1 MHIHP
6 SKVLSTIAAATAMML
21 ALAGCGAQSNN
32 ASQNGG
38 SADGGTITAM
48 NAEPATALL
57 PGNTNATT
65 GGKVLDLIF
74 SQLVAFDAS
83 GKPVNEV
90 AKEIKSNDNATQ
102 FTITLKDGW
111 KFTDGTPVTSE
122 SFTKAWSYAANATNA
137 QINANFF
144 SNIKGYDKL
153 QAKGV
158 ASDAQLDGLKVVD
171 DKTFTVDLSTP
182 DSNFP
187 IKVGY
192 TGFAP
197 LPEAFFK
204 DPKGFAEKPIG
215 NGAYKFVKWEHN
227 KEIDVV
233 KNPDYK
239 GNFPAKNAGVN
250 FILYTS
256 PQSAYA
262 DVLSGNLDVMDSVPA
277 TVAGNLKNAKNVQ
290 VYNKAG
296 SSISLFVI
304 TQDYPHFGPGKEG
317 QLRRQAISMA
327 INREQICDKIMSGLC
342 TPATDFTAPA
352 INGHSESL
360 KGVEN
365 LSYNPDKAKEL
376 WAEANKISP
385 WDGTFEIAY
394 NTDGGMK
401 SMWDAVIN
409 SIKNTLGIDAA
420 TQIFATGAEL
430 SEVTDGRTLH
440 KPHRMGWSP
449 DYPSIENYL
458 TSLYATS
465 AADGNG
471 ANTGDY
477 KNPEFDALLAKG
489 NQESSTDAAIKDYQA
504 AEEILL
510 NDLPSVPLYYTNAN
524 GVANKN
530 LKNFEF
536 NWQNS
541 PIYRDMTK

>member
-1 MHIHP
+1 MHSNP
-6 SKVLSTIAAATAMML
+6 SKVLSAIAAATAMML
-21 ALAGCGAQSNN
+21 ALAGCGGQSNTKTD
-32 ASQNGG
+32 A

-48 NAEPATALL
+48 NSEPATTLI
-57 PGNTNATT
+57 PGNTNAVT

-74 SQLVAFDAS
+74 SELVAFDAN

-90 AKEIKSNDNATQ
+90 AKEIKSNDDATQ
-102 FTITLKDGW
+102 FTITIKDGW
-111 KFTDGTPVTSE
+111 KFTDGTPVTAE
-122 SFTKAWSYAANATNA
+122 SFTKAWSYTANATNA

-153 QAKGV
+153 QQKG
-158 ASDAQLDGLKVVD
+158 APSDEQLEGLKVVD
-171 DKTFTVDLSTP
+171 DHTFTVDLTSS

-197 LPEAFFK
+197 LPESFFK
-204 DPKGFAEKPIG
+204 DPKAFGENPVG
-215 NGAYKFVKWEHN
+215 NGAYKFVKWDHN

-239 GNFPAKNAGVN
+239 GNFPAKNAGVK
-250 FILYTS
+250 FMLYTS

-262 DVLSGNLDVMDSVPA
+262 DVLSGNLDVMDTVPA
-277 TVAGNLKNAKNVQ
+277 TVAGSLKSAKNVQ
-290 VYNKAG
+290 VYNEAG

-304 TQDYPHFGPGKEG
+304 TQDYKHFGPGEEG

-327 INREQICDKIMSGLC
+327 INREQICEKIMSGLC
-342 TPATDFTAPA
+342 TPATDFAAPA
-352 INGHSESL
+352 IDGHSDSL
-360 KGVEN
+360 AGKEN
-365 LSYNPDKAKEL
+365 LEYNPDKAKEL
-376 WAEANKISP
+376 WAKANEISP
-385 WDGTFEIAY
+385 WEGTFEIAY

-420 TQIFATGAEL
+420 TQIFATGSEL
-430 SEVTDGRTLH
+430 SDVTDGRTLH

-458 TSLYATS
+458 TSLYSTA

-489 NQESSTDAAIKDYQA
+489 NAESSTEAAIKDYQA

-510 NDLPSVPLYYTNAN
+510 KDLPSVPLYYTNAN

-530 LKNFEF
+530 LKNFKF

>member
-1 MHIHP
+1 MHSNP
-6 SKVLSTIAAATAMML
+6 SKVLSAIAAATAMML
-21 ALAGCGAQSNN
+21 ALAGCGGQSNTKTD
-32 ASQNGG
+32 A

-48 NAEPATALL
+48 NSEPATTLI
-57 PGNTNATT
+57 PGNTNAVT

-74 SQLVAFDAS
+74 SELVAFDAN

-90 AKEIKSNDNATQ
+90 AKEIKSNDDATQ
-102 FTITLKDGW
+102 FTITIKDGW
-111 KFTDGTPVTSE
+111 KFTDGTPVTAE
-122 SFTKAWSYAANATNA
+122 SFTKAWSYTANATNA

-153 QAKGV
+153 QQKG
-158 ASDAQLDGLKVVD
+158 APSDEQLEGLKVVD
-171 DKTFTVDLSTP
+171 DHTFTVDLTSS

-197 LPEAFFK
+197 LPESFFK
-204 DPKGFAEKPIG
+204 DPKAFGENPVG
-215 NGAYKFVKWEHN
+215 NGAYKFVKWDHN

-239 GNFPAKNAGVN
+239 GNFPAKNAGVK
-250 FILYTS
+250 FMLYTS

-277 TVAGNLKNAKNVQ
+277 TVAGSLKSAKNVQ
-290 VYNKAG
+290 VYNEAG

-304 TQDYPHFGPGKEG
+304 TQDYKHFGPGEEG

-327 INREQICDKIMSGLC
+327 INREQICEKIMSGLC
-342 TPATDFTAPA
+342 TPATDFAAPA
-352 INGHSESL
+352 IDGHSDSL
-360 KGVEN
+360 AGKEN
-365 LSYNPDKAKEL
+365 LEYNPDKAKEL
-376 WAEANKISP
+376 WAKANEISP
-385 WDGTFEIAY
+385 WEGTFEIAY

-420 TQIFATGAEL
+420 TQIFATGSEL
-430 SEVTDGRTLH
+430 SDVTDGRTLH

-458 TSLYATS
+458 TSLYSTA

-489 NQESSTDAAIKDYQA
+489 NAESSTEAAIKDYQA

-510 NDLPSVPLYYTNAN
+510 KDLPSVPLYYTNAN

-530 LKNFEF
+530 LKNFKF

>member
-1 MHIHP
+1 MHSNL
-6 SKVLSTIAAATAMML
+6 SKVLAAAAAAIAMTFSM
-21 ALAGCGAQSNN
+21 AACG
-32 ASQNGG
+32 SQTTKNDSA
-38 SADGGTITAM
+38 SADGGVITAM
-48 NAEPATALL
+48 NSEPATALL

-74 SQLVAFDAS
+74 SQLVAFDAN

-90 AKEIKSNDNATQ
+90 AKEIKSNDDATQ
-102 FTITLKDGW
+102 FTITIKDGW
-111 KFTDGTPVTSE
+111 KFTDGTPVTAE

-144 SNIKGYDKL
+144 SDIKGYDKL
-153 QAKGV
+153 QEKGV
-158 ASDAQLDGLKVVD
+158 ASDAQLEGLKVVD
-171 DKTFTVDLSTP
+171 EHTFTVDLNAP
-182 DSNFP
+182 NSNFP
-187 IKVGY
+187 IKLGY
-192 TGFAP
+192 IAFAP
-197 LPEAFFK
+197 LPESFYK
-204 DPKGFAEKPIG
+204 DPKAFGEKPVG
-215 NGAYKFVKWEHN
+215 NGAYKLTKWEHN

-233 KNPDYK
+233 KNPDYQ

-250 FILYTS
+250 FMLYTS

-262 DVLSGNLDVMDSVPA
+262 DVLSGNLDVMDAVPA
-277 TVAGNLKNAKNVQ
+277 TVAGSLKTAKNVQ

-296 SSISLFVI
+296 SSITMFVI
-304 TQDYPHFGPGKEG
+304 TQDYKHFEPGKEG

-327 INREQICDKIMSGLC
+327 INREQICEKIMSGLC
-342 TPATDFTAPA
+342 TPATDFAAPA
-352 INGHSESL
+352 INGHSDSL

-365 LSYNPDKAKEL
+365 LAYNPDKAKEL

-385 WDGTFEIAY
+385 WSGTFEIAY
-394 NTDGGMK
+394 NSDGGMK
-401 SMWDAVIN
+401 SVYDAVIN

-420 TQIFATGAEL
+420 TQVFATSAEL

-477 KNPEFDALLAKG
+477 KNPEFDQLLAKG
-489 NQESSTDAAIKDYQA
+489 NAESSTDAAIKDYQA

-524 GVANKN
+524 GVASKD